1 MAKTKFI
8 GKVAKV
14 YADGKTV
21 SLISQRTEREKIY
34 GKVIK
39 STKKLIADCNVKVDI
54 GDQVEVVEI
63 SPVSKRK
70 TWKVI
75 NVAK

>member
-1 MAKTKFI
+1 MAKTRFI
-8 GKVAKV
+8 GKVTKV

-54 GDQVEVVEI
+54 GDRVEVVEI

>member
-1 MAKTKFI
+1 
-8 GKVAKV
+8 
-14 YADGKTV
+14 
-21 SLISQRTEREKIY
+21 
-34 GKVIK
+34 
-39 STKKLIADCNVKVDI
+39 VKVDI